1 MTVGDEGIVNGLD
14 VRGVEPDRGTN
25 AGLSDGCEIGAGN
38 DVAECERDRLRFED
52 DGVRT
57 SGLGADEAEV
67 LLVEG
72 LRGVKVARLEGDEV
86 GAGGGHHRSCAL
98 CAGEAQPGSSRT
110 SSVLV

>member
-25 AGLSDGCEIGAGN
+25 AGLSNGCEIGAGN

-67 LLVEG
+67 LLVAAANARRG
-72 LRGVKVARLEGDEV
+72 RATHTTALRLTQESG
-86 GAGGGHHRSCAL
+86 
-98 CAGEAQPGSSRT
+98 
-110 SSVLV
+110 